1 MKSVVLLVACV
12 LCGPAIAQ
20 TNDCQSI
27 AKTSDRLVFNH
38 TAAPPPTHTKPPT
51 PSAPSAP
58 PPHPRDP
65 LTAENARLDAK
76 INNICRGC

>member
-1 MKSVVLLVACV
+1 MKFAVLLVACV

-27 AKTSDRLVFNH
+27 AKASERLACYDK
-38 TAAPPPTHTKPPT
+38 AAPPTSRSKPSASP
-51 PSAPSAP
+51 PSAPA
-58 PPHPRDP
+58 REAGDP
-65 LTAENARLDAK
+65 LAAENARLDAK